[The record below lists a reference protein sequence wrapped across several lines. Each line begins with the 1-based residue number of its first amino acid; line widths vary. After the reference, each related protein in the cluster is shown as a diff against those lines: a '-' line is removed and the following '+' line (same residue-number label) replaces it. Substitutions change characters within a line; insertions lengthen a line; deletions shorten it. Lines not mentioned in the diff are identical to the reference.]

1 MSVPSSVAELLLLI
15 RKSGMIDESRLA
27 TYLLRRTVGAEVPED
42 PRDASDAMVRD
53 GLLTAFQAEQF
64 LLGKW
69 RGFTIGKY
77 KLLERVGVGGMGQ
90 VFLCEHM
97 FMKRRVAIKV
107 LPPAKA
113 EQPAALGRFYR
124 EARAAGSLEHPNIVR
139 THDID
144 QDGNLHFIVMEY
156 VDGANLLDIVK
167 KFGPLDIGR
176 AVHYIRKVAL
186 GLDFA
191 FRGGIIHRDIKPG
204 NILVDRVGAIK
215 LLDLGLARFYK
226 DTTDMLTLKY
236 DDKIVLG
243 TADYVAPEQVANSH
257 AVDVRADIYALGASF
272 YFVLAGHPPFPN
284 GTVSQKLLWHRTKD
298 PTPIRQIRPEVPE
311 GLAAILAKMM
321 HKDANRRFATPAELV
336 EALEIWDPAEVA
348 APAPEE
354 MPKLSP
360 AALEG
365 VEPPIEPYVPPSS
378 KLLSKLL
385 ESGELPLSEMRR
397 RLSAK
402 PSPFGVPAA
411 EPVSELRGKPAP
423 KTAAFSVTAAE
434 PVSELRSKLAPK
446 ASPFGVPSAI
456 AEAPAT
462 GTPPPNSTGFN
473 PNYSTASYIS
483 SPSGKSNIGTRTKPF
498 AAPQAEVDTTALL
511 QDPTPQ
517 NVSRPQYRTTLGTIP
532 IIAMPPLNTGSRK
545 RKVIFFGLLA
555 TCAAVAT
562 ILLTWKFL
570 VASKSVG
577 LAPGAHVESMQ
588 I

>member
-1 MSVPSSVAELLLLI
+1 MSVPSSVEELLQLI
-15 RKSGMIDESRLA
+15 RKSGMVDEGKL
-27 TYLLRRTVGAEVPED
+27 TEYLRGTGRALPGD
-42 PRDASDAMVRD
+42 PRDAADAMVLG

-156 VDGANLLDIVK
+156 VDGTNLLDLVK
-167 KFGPLDIGR
+167 KFGPMDIGR
-176 AVHYIRKVAL
+176 ATHTIRQVAL

-204 NILVDRVGAIK
+204 NILVDRLGAIK

-226 DTTDMLTLKY
+226 DTTDMLTVKY

-257 AVDVRADIYALGASF
+257 SVDVRADIYALGASF

-311 GLAAILAKMM
+311 GIAAIVAKMM
-321 HKDANRRFATPAELV
+321 HKDVNQRFLTPADVV
-336 EALEIWDPAEVA
+336 EALELWEPAEVPL
-348 APAPEE
+348 PAREE
-354 MPKLSP
+354 MPQLSL

-365 VEPPIEPYVPPSS
+365 VEPPIEQYVPPSS
-378 KLLSKLL
+378 KLMSKAM
-385 ESGELPLSEMRR
+385 E
-397 RLSAK
+397 
-402 PSPFGVPAA
+402 PA
-411 EPVSELRGKPAP
+411 EAP
-423 KTAAFSVTAAE
+423 R
-434 PVSELRSKLAPK
+434 SELRSRLAPK
-446 ASPFGVPSAI
+446 ASPFGVQSAVVETP
-456 AEAPAT
+456 AARTPDPAAFSPLRSSGSLPAT
-462 GTPPPNSTGFN
+462 PGRSNFGL
-473 PNYSTASYIS
+473 
-483 SPSGKSNIGTRTKPF
+483 KSNPF
-498 AAPQAEVDTTALL
+498 AAPQSELPTSA
-511 QDPTPQ
+511 QMRDPTPT
-517 NVSRPQYRTTLGTIP
+517 NIARPQYGPGPGPFPGTFP
-532 IIAMPPLNTGSRK
+532 VIAMPPPEKGTQARK
-545 RKVIFFGLLA
+545 YLFFGLIA
-555 TCAAVAT
+555 ASVAVAT
-562 ILLTWKFL
+562 LILMWKF
-570 VASKSVG
+570 AIPQKARIQQGEARAQSHECN
-577 LAPGAHVESMQ
+577 A
-588 I
+588 